1 MHITGFFA
9 TLDDWGRTRTSL
21 LKFLVHLLHDNLSV
35 QGAILVRQTLVSVF
49 QVLLR
54 TPSDDSNNHQIIF
67 IGMFLRNNEVW
78 IGIFGI
84 RAAFRTQSLP
94 KPYNPKYVLNVISP
108 ASLAW
113 HSCMTCRRFHH
124 TSWSLYQPS
133 LMGYVRLREAEVRPP
148 ISMSSYRYIKMKWLL
163 SNVHVDRD
171 SSHYLPLVY
180 ERLCYCP
187 Q

>member
-67 IGMFLRNNEVW
+67 IGMFLRNNEV
-78 IGIFGI
+78 
-84 RAAFRTQSLP
+84 
-94 KPYNPKYVLNVISP
+94 
-108 ASLAW
+108 
-113 HSCMTCRRFHH
+113 
-124 TSWSLYQPS
+124 
-133 LMGYVRLREAEVRPP
+133 
-148 ISMSSYRYIKMKWLL
+148 
-163 SNVHVDRD
+163 
-171 SSHYLPLVY
+171 
-180 ERLCYCP
+180 
-187 Q
+187 